1 MTTRSQKLLAQNP
14 TCTTSKARTRYRPP
28 LEEAAVPQS
37 HQLCPHAQAEPSLPS
52 PPAPCPAGPHPP
64 PSLLPRGAKP
74 HLSLSTPGGKVGSSL
89 PVGWL
94 VTELRVKI
102 NPKRNAGLWA
112 PSLSRAQPQTPD
124 VTAAEPPG
132 CPHVDVG
139 LYGQYPHGAPRYGS
153 AAPRFYVGNLLSGA
167 ELCTSV
173 PAHRCDESG
182 GLSTAAP
189 TESISRCP
197 PGRAGSGFPRRG
209 DAAGRRKD
217 GEELGKG
224 SRNSPKSRRRRC
236 GQTPAERIAPCVG
249 IPRTRPPNPFP
260 PLPFLSPPL
269 PPARELGL
277 TAVLGRKSSFSGRA
291 SDGDGGRG
299 SWSGDCG
306 RGGPA
311 APGGGSAPPAAR
323 PLQPPAPHR
332 DRLPLPPPLPR
343 LGITPCSGPQPRG
356 PASAPTSSIFQLRPP
371 APRTVFPCF
380 RTRVPSS
387 RLSPRDALLLFRGC
401 GPKSVPGSRIFGSPP
416 ALNAGFQAARPS
428 PALRERNHLR
438 PPPLPSYPSAR
449 K

>member
-1 MTTRSQKLLAQNP
+1 MARSSGRGAETAPNHGG
-14 TCTTSKARTRYRPP
+14 
-28 LEEAAVPQS
+28 AAAGKPRQS
-37 HQLCPHAQAEPSLPS
+37 AS
-52 PPAPCPAGPHPP
+52 PPAWGYRGHDLPI
-64 PSLLPRGAKP
+64 PS
-74 HLSLSTPGGKVGSSL
+74 
-89 PVGWL
+89 
-94 VTELRVKI
+94 
-102 NPKRNAGLWA
+102 
-112 PSLSRAQPQTPD
+112 
-124 VTAAEPPG
+124 
-132 CPHVDVG
+132 
-139 LYGQYPHGAPRYGS
+139 
-153 AAPRFYVGNLLSGA
+153 PRF
-167 ELCTSV
+167 
-173 PAHRCDESG
+173 
-182 GLSTAAP
+182 
-189 TESISRCP
+189 
-197 PGRAGSGFPRRG
+197 
-209 DAAGRRKD
+209 
-217 GEELGKG
+217 
-224 SRNSPKSRRRRC
+224 
-236 GQTPAERIAPCVG
+236 
-249 IPRTRPPNPFP
+249 PF
-260 PLPFLSPPL
+260 FLPPL

-343 LGITPCSGPQPRG
+343 LGITPGSGPQPRG

>member
-139 LYGQYPHGAPRYGS
+139 LYGQYPYGVPRYGS

-189 TESISRCP
+189 HGEHLPMPPRQSGIRVSPPRGRCGAAEGWRGAREGEQKQPQITEAPLRAN
-197 PGRAGSGFPRRG
+197 PGRAHRPLRG
-209 DAAGRRKD
+209 DTAD
-217 GEELGKG
+217 TT
-224 SRNSPKSRRRRC
+224 SQS
-236 GQTPAERIAPCVG
+236 
-249 IPRTRPPNPFP
+249 
-260 PLPFLSPPL
+260 L
-269 PPARELGL
+269 PPASL
-277 TAVLGRKSSFSGRA
+277 SFSPPSA
-291 SDGDGGRG
+291 S
-299 SWSGDCG
+299 
-306 RGGPA
+306 
-311 APGGGSAPPAAR
+311 
-323 PLQPPAPHR
+323 
-332 DRLPLPPPLPR
+332 
-343 LGITPCSGPQPRG
+343 
-356 PASAPTSSIFQLRPP
+356 
-371 APRTVFPCF
+371 PRTGTHRCF
-380 RTRVPSS
+380 GEKK
-387 RLSPRDALLLFRGC
+387 L
-401 GPKSVPGSRIFGSPP
+401 IF
-416 ALNAGFQAARPS
+416 RPS
-428 PALRERNHLR
+428 E
-438 PPPLPSYPSAR
+438 
-449 K
+449 